1 MVDFDIDEIVRA
13 MHEKAEDIT
22 YYLNKTNG
30 DIVYIDENIAN
41 SVEDDYEQTL
51 TALEEWS
58 NDMEDDDTYH
68 EKIYSPNEEVDE
80 KELIRRIRF
89 IKQDDYEPIPTI
101 TILEIKKVI
110 EEYLNSAK
118 GFNEALKVTIMTSV
132 ANLNNM
138 EEIEEV
144 LVKHI
149 GDKEKWDNYYQSMI
163 RQRVKNWLNG
173 LGLEA

>member
-1 MVDFDIDEIVRA
+1 MVDFDIDEIIRA

-22 YYLNKTNG
+22 YYLNKETG
-30 DIVYIDENIAN
+30 EIVYIDENIAT
-41 SVEDDYEQTL
+41 SVEDEYEQTL

-58 NDMEDDDTYH
+58 TDMEDDDMYH

-80 KELIRRIRF
+80 KELIKRIRF

-101 TILEIKKVI
+101 TILEIKKIIDQYMDSV
-110 EEYLNSAK
+110 K
-118 GFNEALKVTIMTSV
+118 GFNQDLKVTIKTSIL
-132 ANLNNM
+132 NLTNL

-149 GDKEKWDNYYQSMI
+149 GDKERWDNYYQSVI
-163 RQRVKNWLNG
+163 RNKVQNWLKG
-173 LGLEA
+173 LGYDS

>member
-1 MVDFDIDEIVRA
+1 MKMVDFDIDEIVRA

-30 DIVYIDENIAN
+30 EIVYIDENIAN
-41 SVEDDYEQTL
+41 SVEDDYEQSL

-58 NDMEDDDTYH
+58 TDMEDDDMYH

-101 TILEIKKVI
+101 TILEIKKII
-110 EEYLNSAK
+110 EEYINSVK

-132 ANLNNM
+132 ANLNTM

-144 LVKHI
+144 LIKHI
-149 GDKEKWDNYYQSMI
+149 GDKEKWDSYYQKMI
-163 RQRVKNWLNG
+163 RQRVSNWLQG
-173 LGLEA
+173 LGL

>member
-1 MVDFDIDEIVRA
+1 MVDFDIDEIIRA

-22 YYLNKTNG
+22 YYLNKDNG
-30 DIVYIDENIAN
+30 EIVYIDENIAT

-58 NDMEDDDTYH
+58 NDMEDDDMYH

-80 KELIRRIRF
+80 KELIKRIRF

-101 TILEIKKVI
+101 TILETKKII
-110 EEYLNSAK
+110 EQYMDSVQE
-118 GFNEALKVTIMTSV
+118 FNGALKVTIKTSI
-132 ANLNNM
+132 ANLSNL

-149 GDKEKWDNYYQSMI
+149 GDKERWDNYYQKVV
-163 RQRVKNWLNG
+163 RQKVVNWLKG
-173 LGLEA
+173 LGYDA